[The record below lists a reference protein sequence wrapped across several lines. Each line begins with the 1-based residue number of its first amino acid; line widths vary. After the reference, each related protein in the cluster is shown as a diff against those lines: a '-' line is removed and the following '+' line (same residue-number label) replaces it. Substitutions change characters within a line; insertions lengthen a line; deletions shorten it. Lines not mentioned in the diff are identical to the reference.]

1 MRHFTGYGAYL
12 VFVTVRT
19 HFESPT
25 FDFFKHKQVKANR
38 LTYEKRV
45 DKSFFDMIAKDYPA
59 EELMNFFIANRL
71 EGRIYITDLLDD
83 DAEIVYNNYNRRR
96 QALTY
101 NFKNEIESLDCP
113 YVFKCKRDQYPEIVN
128 LYLQRRVCHE
138 TMVIINDYVPFVE
151 KFDKY
156 YDKNDPIWAK
166 ISLRLRKYRPFVKY
180 DKEKIKLILKEKVN
194 ENSRG
199 QCV

>member
-1 MRHFTGYGAYL
+1 MKHFTGYGAYL

-25 FDFFKHKQVKANR
+25 FDFFTHKKVKANR
-38 LTYEKRV
+38 QTYEKRV
-45 DKSFFDMIAKDYPA
+45 DKSFFEMVSKNHPGK
-59 EELMNFFIANRL
+59 ELMDFFIANRL

-83 DAEIVYNNYNRRR
+83 DAEIALSNYTRRR
-96 QALTY
+96 ESITY
-101 NFKNEIESLDCP
+101 NFKNEIELLECP
-113 YVFKCKRDQYPEIVN
+113 KAFKCRDDEYPEIVN
-128 LYLQRRVCHE
+128 LYLQGRVSHE
-138 TMVIINDYVPFVE
+138 SMVIINDYVPFVS

-156 YDKNDPIWAK
+156 YDKNDPIWSK